1 VAENEN
7 EIVESNLERD
17 YEGVYDDGGYGDSA
31 DMQEAIDKE
40 LLPESE
46 DVLIPIFMR
55 KGADHE
61 QLGDGI
67 YDPKTQ
73 SLVVKFNTPAGDTI
87 AEVINSGMLAG
98 ISFGGMMSRKKLTN
112 N

>member
-1 VAENEN
+1 MAENEN
-7 EIVESNLERD
+7 EIVDPYQDE
-17 YEGVYDDGGYGDSA
+17 YDDGGYGNSA

-40 LLPESE
+40 LLPESN

-67 YDPKTQ
+67 YDPETQ

-87 AEVINSGMLAG
+87 AGVISSGMLVG